1 MSNIKN
7 IEYYNDNGKFI
18 ITLKDDLKYGIF
30 YDMNVICCNE
40 PDFVIYFNNKLLK
53 ETDLEL
59 IKTFEFI
66 KIKSL
71 TWTQTETIFKNY
83 FNQKQRKRSISNT
96 DIAESFELEFNNSN
110 KLNILC
116 TNYHNGYYPND
127 ITYYNGNIIDKF
139 QI

>member
-7 IEYYNDNGKFI
+7 IEYNDTDGKFI

-30 YDMNVICCNE
+30 YDMNILCCNE
-40 PDFVIYFNNKLLK
+40 PDFLIYFNNELLK

-59 IKTFEFI
+59 IKNFEFI

-71 TWTQTETIFKNY
+71 TWTETETIFKNF
-83 FNQKQRKRSISNT
+83 FNKRINNISKS
-96 DIAESFELEFNNSN
+96 DITESFELEFNNSN

-116 TNYHNGYYPND
+116 TNYHNGYYPNEV
-127 ITYYNGNIIDKF
+127 TYYNGNKIDKF
-139 QI
+139 EI

>member
-7 IEYYNDNGKFI
+7 IECHNDDGKFI
-18 ITLKDDLKYGIF
+18 ITLKDNLKYGIF

-40 PDFVIYFNNKLLK
+40 PDFVIYFNNELLK

-59 IKTFEFI
+59 IKNFEFI

-71 TWTQTETIFKNY
+71 TLTETETIFKNY
-83 FNQKQRKRSISNT
+83 PNKRLDTIFKNN
-96 DIAESFELEFNNSN
+96 IVESFEIEFNNSN

-116 TNYHNGYYPND
+116 SNYHNGFYSNE
-127 ITYYNGNIIDKF
+127 ITYYNGKKMSKF
-139 QI
+139 EI